1 MVFYYNFIKTME
13 QKMKRSKAI
22 LIITDGIGCKPESV
36 MLYYFYQIFDINL
49 LSYISVRAGIG
60 FFLAFCLTYLL
71 LPKYLAWAISKK
83 ANQPINKYV
92 PIHEF
97 KQHTPTM
104 GGAVFIFATLSAS
117 LLTANMGNTYVT
129 IGLLTLVSFA
139 LIGLKDDLGKILS
152 GDNLEGLTAK
162 HKFALQIVVATIIA
176 ALLIVGADFPTEFY
190 VPFVKKPLFD
200 MGYGA
205 IPFWVLVIVATS
217 NAVNLTDGLDGLAT
231 VPTVIALG
239 TLGIIVYLTGHAI
252 FSNYLLLPNI
262 KGVGELLIVSSAL
275 SGALLAFL
283 WYNCYP
289 AELFMGDAG
298 SLSIGAF
305 LGYMSIIGKSEA
317 LLVLIGIIF
326 VIETVS
332 VILQVGSYKL
342 RNKRVFLMAPIHH
355 HFEMKKWA
363 ENKIIVRFWMIAF
376 LANLL
381 ALITLK
387 IR

>member
-1 MVFYYNFIKTME
+1 
-13 QKMKRSKAI
+13 
-22 LIITDGIGCKPESV
+22 

-49 LSYISVRAGIG
+49 LGYISVRAGIA
-60 FFLAFCLTYLL
+60 FFLAFSLTMFL
-71 LPKYLAWAISKK
+71 LPRYLAWAISKK

-104 GGAVFIFATLSAS
+104 GGAVFVVATIIAS
-117 LLTANMGNTYVT
+117 LFTADLSNWHIIGGLIT
-129 IGLLTLVSFA
+129 IISFA

-152 GDNLEGLTAK
+152 GNNLEGLTARG
-162 HKFALQIVVATIIA
+162 KFSLQIAASILVAS
-176 ALLIVGADFPTEFY
+176 LLIYVADFPTEFY
-190 VPFVKKPLFD
+190 VPFIKKPLFD
-200 MGYGA
+200 MGIWS
-205 IPFWVLVIVATS
+205 IPFWAIVLVATS

-252 FSNYLLLPNI
+252 FSNYLLMPNI
-262 KGVGELLIVSSAL
+262 KGVGEAIILSSAL

-289 AELFMGDAG
+289 AELFMGDTG

-305 LGYMSIIGKSEA
+305 LGYMAILGKSEV

>member
-1 MVFYYNFIKTME
+1 M
-13 QKMKRSKAI
+13 R
-22 LIITDGIGCKPESV
+22 L
-36 MLYYFYQIFDINL
+36 MLYYFHHIFDINIL
-49 LSYISVRAGIG
+49 GYISVRAGIS
-60 FFLAFCLTYLL
+60 FFLAFCLTIFL
-71 LPKYLAWAISKK
+71 LPRYMAWATVRK

-92 PIHEF
+92 PIHEY
-97 KQHTPTM
+97 KQDTPTM
-104 GGAVFIFATLSAS
+104 GGAVFITATIIAS
-117 LLTANMGNTYVT
+117 LFSVNLGNWHIIGGLIT
-129 IGLLTLVSFA
+129 IIGFA
-139 LIGLKDDLGKILS
+139 LIGIKDDLGKILT
-152 GDNLEGLTAK
+152 GDNLEGLSARS
-162 HKFALQIVVATIIA
+162 KFGLQIAVSIVVSL
-176 ALLIVGADFPTEFY
+176 LLIFLADFPTEFY
-190 VPFVKKPLFD
+190 VPFIKTPLFD
-200 MGYGA
+200 MGNWG
-205 IPFWVLVIVATS
+205 ILLWIVVLVATS

-231 VPTVIALG
+231 VPTIIGLG
-239 TLGIIVYLTGHAI
+239 TLGIIAYITGHAI
-252 FSNYLLLPNI
+252 FSNYLLMPNI
-262 KGVGELLIVSSAL
+262 KGVGEMLIISAAL

-289 AELFMGDAG
+289 AELFMGDTG

-305 LGYMSIIGKSEA
+305 LGYMAIVGKSEV

-376 LANLL
+376 LANLI